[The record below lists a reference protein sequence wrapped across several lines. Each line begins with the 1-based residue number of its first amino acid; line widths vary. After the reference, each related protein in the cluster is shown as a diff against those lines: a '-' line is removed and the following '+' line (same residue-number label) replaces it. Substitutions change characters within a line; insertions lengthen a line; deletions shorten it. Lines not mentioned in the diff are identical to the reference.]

1 MRGKD
6 YNTGLRGVL
15 FEARHYERMGS
26 AVWLYAWLV
35 LRQTH
40 QTGDVGWVL
49 GGAPVSY
56 REIEE
61 ETGFN
66 VRTLERWMRA
76 LRRCGYIQ
84 TQTSMGGLIVRIT
97 KAKKHTQARN
107 SAERGDP
114 GALRRAAAGLRKLA
128 GEVRNS
134 AEGDTQTC
142 VAGCRE
148 MEANTQ
154 VPLRISSS
162 SVEESLERNRNHNR
176 NRNQLQVQDQEPN
189 PNPSCSGESQNQP
202 SNRTTN
208 QTGKP
213 TRDLFPDPIRIPQ
226 VRVREPR
233 QPWVAMA
240 EARLQ
245 QQLLRAERDEAV
257 RRELRVGAGPESRT
271 SARSVAEESAEVK
284 SR

>member
-6 YNTGLRGVL
+6 FNTGLRGVL

-40 QTGDVGWVL
+40 QTGEVGWVL

-66 VRTLERWMRA
+66 VRTLERWMST
-76 LRRCGYIQ
+76 LRRYGYIQ
-84 TQTSMGGLIVRIT
+84 TQSSMGGLIVRIT

-107 SAERGDP
+107 SAEPGGI
-114 GALRRAAAGLRKLA
+114 GALRRAAGGLRKVA
-128 GEVRNS
+128 NEVRKS
-134 AEGDTQTC
+134 AEGDTQKC
-142 VAGCRE
+142 VGVSAE
-148 MEANTQ
+148 IAANTQ
-154 VPLRISSS
+154 LPPRISSS
-162 SVEESLERNRNHNR
+162 SVEEFLERNRTHDQNHNQF
-176 NRNQLQVQDQEPN
+176 QLQDQSPTQN
-189 PNPSCSGESQNQP
+189 PGCSGESQNQTT
-202 SNRTTN
+202 NRTTN
-208 QTGKP
+208 PVGQS
-213 TRDLFPDPIRIPQ
+213 TRDLFSEPVRNRQ
-226 VRVREPR
+226 VSAQEPR
-233 QPWVAMA
+233 QTWIAIA
-240 EARLQ
+240 GARLQ

-257 RRELRVGAGPESRT
+257 RRELRVGAGPDTRT
-271 SARSVAEESAEVK
+271 SARSVEAERAEVK